1 MVSVVIS
8 VLQALLITSIYHRDS
23 AIIMQVH
30 QESKT
35 PAGLTLSD
43 WTKKFWEWLFQLSDE
58 ANPVTVVGPSR
69 PWRYAGRQP
78 TQFQKECMEKHGESV
93 WFIAP
98 APYSEPNSVIQLYIP
113 VGNWWFLIGP
123 AVTCSSQQLYPS
135 LDTID
140 KVRKHVKEDI
150 NKTYELWTIFDG
162 FSIPWYYI
170 DNTDS
175 FIKIKDVPTKESK
188 NFSHQNLKDDSIQ
201 TLQCGYW
208 NFIEP
213 VIPGEHLLTIHSKS
227 PIYRADITYQ
237 LSVTGPANSSL
248 T

>member
-1 MVSVVIS
+1 MHVF
-8 VLQALLITSIYHRDS
+8 
-23 AIIMQVH
+23 
-30 QESKT
+30 QESKMT
-35 PAGLTLSD
+35 AGLTLSD
-43 WTKKFWEWLFQLSDE
+43 WTKKFWDWLFQLSDE
-58 ANPVTVVGPSR
+58 ANPVTAVGPSR

-113 VGNWWFLIGP
+113 VGNWWFLIGS
-123 AVTCSSQQLYPS
+123 AIACSSQQLYPS
-135 LDTID
+135 LDSID
-140 KVRKHVKEDI
+140 KVRRHVNEDI
-150 NKTYELWTIFDG
+150 SKTNELWTIFDG

-170 DNTDS
+170 NNTDS
-175 FIKIKDVPTKESK
+175 FIDIKGVPTKESK
-188 NFSHQNLKDDSIQ
+188 NMSHQNLREDIIQ

-213 VIPGEHLLTIHSKS
+213 VAPGEHLLTIHSKS
-227 PIYRADITYQ
+227 SIYRVDITYQ
-237 LSVTGPANSSL
+237 LSVTGPLKSSV

>member
-1 MVSVVIS
+1 MVSLVFS
-8 VLQALLITSIYHRDS
+8 ALQTLLITSIYHRDS

-30 QESKT
+30 QESRT

-78 TQFQKECMEKHGESV
+78 TVFQKECMEKHGESV

-113 VGNWWFLIGP
+113 VGSWWLLIGP
-123 AVTCSSQQLYPS
+123 AITCSSQQLYPS

-140 KVRKHVKEDI
+140 KVRMHVKEDI

-170 DNTDS
+170 DNTGS
-175 FIKIKDVPTKESK
+175 FIEIKDVPIKESK
-188 NFSHQNLKDDSIQ
+188 NMSHQNLEDDTIQ

-227 PIYRADITYQ
+227 SIYRVDITYQ
-237 LSVTGPANSSL
+237 LSVTGPANS
-248 T
+248 

>member
-1 MVSVVIS
+1 MVSVVFS
-8 VLQALLITSIYHRDS
+8 VLQTLLITSIYLRDS

-58 ANPVTVVGPSR
+58 ANPVTAVGPSR

-93 WFIAP
+93 WYIAP
-98 APYSEPNSVIQLYIP
+98 APYSEPNSVIQIYIP
-113 VGNWWFLIGP
+113 VGYWWFLISP
-123 AVTCSSQQLYPS
+123 ASACSSQQLYPS

-175 FIKIKDVPTKESK
+175 FIEIRDVPTKESK
-188 NFSHQNLKDDSIQ
+188 NLSHQNLEDDTIQ

-208 NFIEP
+208 NFMEP

-237 LSVTGPANSSL
+237 LSVTGPANSLL